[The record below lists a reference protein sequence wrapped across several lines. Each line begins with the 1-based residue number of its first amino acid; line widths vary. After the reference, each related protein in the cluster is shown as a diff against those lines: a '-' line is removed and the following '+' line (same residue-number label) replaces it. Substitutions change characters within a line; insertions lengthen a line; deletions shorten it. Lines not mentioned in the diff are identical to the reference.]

1 MVAIIKDDDSYRHK
15 RERTKKKYF
24 TQNTFVVLLPK
35 EEKKTKNT
43 EMCAKVSFFVVEL
56 FSHTFFF
63 VYLTYICTYTRT

>member
-35 EEKKTKNT
+35 EEKTKNT

-63 VYLTYICTYTRT
+63 VYLTYICTYTRI